1 MGMTLQLALL
11 SALTGLLNVH
21 YLAAT
26 ALAVESAI
34 LHNFLWHD
42 RWTWRDRDGDGKRFG
57 RLLRFQGTTGLV
69 SIFGNLAFMR
79 LFVGQ
84 LSLHPVAGSIASV
97 ACCAALNFVL
107 NDRIVFV
114 D

>member
-1 MGMTLQLALL
+1 MGMILQLGLL
-11 SALTGLLNVH
+11 GALTSLLNVH

-42 RWTWRDRDGDGKRFG
+42 RWTWGDRNRNPRRLA
-57 RLLRFQGTTGLV
+57 RLLKFQGTTGLV
-69 SIFGNLAFMR
+69 SILGNLIFMK
-79 LFVGQ
+79 LFVGE
-84 LSLHPVAGSIASV
+84 LSLQPVAGNVASV
-97 ACCAALNFVL
+97 ACCALLNFLL
-107 NDRIVFV
+107 NDRIVFI